1 MIITPE
7 QVINAITAIAN
18 PLIKDKIQ
26 RNETVI
32 KLLKQFNLDPEHPPA
47 DFSGV
52 YAYALVEYGVSN
64 LDKRPF
70 LKLFRQEEIKQ
81 AFRKAFDHN
90 NPSILLSEVD
100 TFIEAYALGD
110 EIKSLRIDIRREIAA
125 FYIVFAEVA
134 KRTRNPADTLMSQQ
148 VGDLHKRIASIQEQL
163 DRLPTLEG
171 IRTEMARLATQNYPA
186 LPANVETRYI
196 ASPECRAIALA
207 QQMRGWFETLGYR
220 FEKYERAIARLLPLR
235 INCISCA
242 SCLGKCSLLTK

>member
-26 RNETVI
+26 RSETVI
-32 KLLKQFNLDPEHPPA
+32 KLLKQFNLDSEHPPA

-70 LKLFRQEEIKQ
+70 LELFRQEEIKQ

-100 TFIEAYALGD
+100 AFIDAYALGD
-110 EIKSLRIDIRREIAA
+110 EIKSFRIDIRREIAA

-186 LPANVETRYI
+186 LPANVETR
-196 ASPECRAIALA
+196 S
-207 QQMRGWFETLGYR
+207 
-220 FEKYERAIARLLPLR
+220 RLLNVER
-235 INCISCA
+235 SH
-242 SCLGKCSLLTK
+242 